1 MTELF
6 AEEAPGTAFTLPGD
20 EVHDLVRSLVVASA
34 SSPGGVSW
42 LDRRPVAPK
51 GRLRMTALPGNVGV

>member
-20 EVHDLVRSLVVASA
+20 EVHDLVRSLVSASA
-34 SSPGGVSW
+34 SSPGESAGLTDVQ
-42 LDRRPVAPK
+42 
-51 GRLRMTALPGNVGV
+51 LRQKAALG